1 MSADCY
7 WCGTPAVREVELEPP
22 VFETL
27 TAPQTLPD
35 GTTRPKGFKVMKRR
49 AIKAQVCQTHSEMVE
64 RNRRER
70 EARKAAHQEMLKQRR
85 EEKKKRQRTTAPRR
99 AA

>member
-1 MSADCY
+1 VPADCY
-7 WCGTPAVREVELEPP
+7 WCGVSAVREVELEPP

-49 AIKAQVCQTHSEMVE
+49 AIKAWVCQTHSEMVD
-64 RNRRER
+64 RNRREQ
-70 EARKAAHQEMLKQRR
+70 EERKAAHQAMLKQRR
-85 EEKKKRQRTTAPRR
+85 EEKKKRQQTTSSRR